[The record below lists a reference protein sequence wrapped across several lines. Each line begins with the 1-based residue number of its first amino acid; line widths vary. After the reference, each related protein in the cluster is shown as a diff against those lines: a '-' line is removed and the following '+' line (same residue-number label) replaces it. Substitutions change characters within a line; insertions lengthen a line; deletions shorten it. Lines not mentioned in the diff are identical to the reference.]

1 MQKFDQNTR
10 ATLKIFGLIAVLLS
24 ALVLFQYNNYD
35 KNKKRLEDQ
44 LFRQQDYIT
53 SLGAERIL
61 DYFRDISAGLDKLAF
76 SVSHHDGPHA
86 SEDMG
91 RIFES
96 FDGKVDSMA
105 YFDSSGEKKFS
116 VMGKGAM
123 GELPE
128 SARFE
133 EFFLVSRNSK
143 VPYVSP
149 LNHEGGTE
157 GVTISWPVAD
167 SNGGFE
173 GVVAARINRLTF
185 SRLCQSLDHMDKNGG
200 FVNFVYFDQLGQCL
214 CVPGYCPG
222 AGLFNNHPLKKSP
235 GPEIVTGWL
244 GDNPGKRKRFR
255 VVQVPLQVEGYKW
268 RLASEMPLS
277 GIDGLMRGDL
287 TFLLVAG
294 GFVVIALMAGGF
306 YFKRVYGAKAR
317 AESEAAYS
325 ATLAAKNDSLEA
337 EKSKL
342 IAVLNTIPDG
352 IMLIGRDGKVVNA
365 NSRMREVAAS
375 AVGAAVGGKEF
386 PLENLAGPVSGD
398 AEASIAGRTYKII
411 SVPVN
416 GDPAGSAT
424 EVREVRLVRDVT
436 VEKMLEQKR
445 SDIAHMITHDV
456 RNPLSVI
463 IGIAQWLEDDRA
475 GFDLT
480 DELKSGIE
488 TISRASSR
496 VLTLMENFLF
506 LTSLDGPGKLAKK
519 PVNLNPFLKRAIL
532 EYKLEARKKNIELSL
547 SVPDNLPVVSMDDV
561 QIMRAASNLIGNALK
576 YTPAGGKVSVFAKNF
591 RDYVT
596 ISVSDNG
603 AGISKNDLPHIFNR
617 YYRSKRTGKGKT
629 GSGLGLAIVK
639 AVVESHGGT
648 VDVVSEEEMGATFT
662 LRLPVSCAMEEA
674 PAAIN

>member
-1 MQKFDQNTR
+1 MQKLRQSTH
-10 ATLKIFGLIAVLLS
+10 ATLKIFGLIAALLL
-24 ALVLFQYNNYD
+24 ALAFFQYNNYNN
-35 KNKKRLEDQ
+35 NKKRLEDQ

-53 SLGAERIL
+53 SLGAEMIL
-61 DYFRDISAGLDKLAF
+61 DYYQEITAGLDKLAF
-76 SVSHHDGPHA
+76 SVSHHDGPQA

-91 RIFES
+91 RVFES
-96 FDGKVDSMA
+96 FDGKVDKLA
-105 YFDSSGEKKFS
+105 YFDASGDKKFS
-116 VMGKGAM
+116 VMGKGAL
-123 GELPE
+123 GQLPE
-128 SARFE
+128 NARFE
-133 EFFLVSRNSK
+133 EFFLVSKNSK

-149 LNHEGGTE
+149 LDHEGGEE
-157 GVTISWPVAD
+157 GVTISWPVSD
-167 SNGGFE
+167 SSGAFA
-173 GVVAARINRLTF
+173 GVVAARISLVTLSSF
-185 SRLCQSLDHMDKNGG
+185 CQSLDRMREMKG
-200 FVNFVYFDQLGQCL
+200 FVNFAYFDQLGQSL
-214 CVPGYCPG
+214 CIPGYCPG
-222 AGLFNNHPLKKSP
+222 AGLFKNRLLKVSP
-235 GPEIVTGWL
+235 GPEVVTGAL
-244 GDNPGKRKRFR
+244 GDNPAKRGRFR

-268 RLASEMPLS
+268 RLASVMPLS

-287 TFLLVAG
+287 VFLLATG
-294 GFVVIALMAGGF
+294 GFFVIALIGGGL
-306 YFKRVYGAKAR
+306 YFKSIYGAKAR

-342 IAVLNTIPDG
+342 LAVLNAIPDG

-365 NSRMREVAAS
+365 NSRMTEIAAS
-375 AVGAAVGGKEF
+375 AVGDADGGRDF
-386 PLENLAGPVSGD
+386 PLENLAGPVSGNE
-398 AEASIAGRTYKII
+398 EAPIAGRTYKII

-416 GDPAGSAT
+416 AAPAGS

-456 RNPLSVI
+456 RNPLTVI
-463 IGIAQWLEDDRA
+463 IGIAQWLEDDKA

-496 VLTLMENFLF
+496 VLTLMDNFLF
-506 LTSLDGPGKLAKK
+506 LTSLEGPGKLAKK

-532 EYKLEARKKNIELSL
+532 EYKLEARKKDIKLSL
-547 SVPDNLPVVSMDDV
+547 SLPDNLPVVSVDDL
-561 QIMRAASNLIGNALK
+561 QMMRAVSNLIGNALK
-576 YTPAGGKVSVFAKNF
+576 YTPAGGEVSVFAKNF

-596 ISVSDNG
+596 ISISDNG
-603 AGISKNDLPHIFNR
+603 AGISKDDLPHIFNR

-648 VDVVSEEEMGATFT
+648 VDVISEEEMGATFT
-662 LRLPVSCAMEEA
+662 LRLPVSYAMEEA
-674 PAAIN
+674 PAATN